1 MLRFIHA
8 ADFHLDSAFAAL
20 TPRQAAARRRESRE
34 LPVRLAN
41 YVNQN
46 NIDLVLLAGDLFDSA
61 ASYRDTAEEL
71 SAALG
76 QMEAQVY
83 IAPGNHDWYGPGSP
97 YLTVKWPENV
107 HIFTQPR
114 LETMEWPE
122 KNLVLHGA
130 AFTHGEQADG
140 FLTGFT
146 APADGKLH
154 IGLLHGEIDPSE
166 ARYDPIRRE
175 EIAASGLD
183 YLALGHIHKSGAYRA
198 GRTLCAWP
206 GCPMGRGF
214 DETGVKGA
222 LVVTLEDTAQTRFV
236 PLDTPRFF
244 DYTLSAGNDPAAALA
259 TVLPPTQSQN
269 FYRVTLVGESA
280 PFQIPQ
286 LLSHFPA
293 LHNLQ
298 ILDKTVP
305 PVDPWSRTGEDSL
318 EGMLFRILQDSLAGQ
333 DIAMQQKI
341 TLAAKIS
348 RQILDGQEVDL
359 S

>member
-1 MLRFIHA
+1 MKFLHS
-8 ADFHLDSAFAAL
+8 ADLHLDSPFASQ
-20 TPRQAAARRRESRE
+20 PSEQAEQLKRAQ
-34 LPVRLAN
+34 LQIPGRLAELCR
-41 YVNQN
+41 QEACSM
-46 NIDLVLLAGDLFDSA
+46 LLLSGDIFDGPYTLRTLDA
-61 ASYRDTAEEL
+61 LRGALEEIRVPVFI
-71 SAALG
+71 S
-76 QMEAQVY
+76 
-83 IAPGNHDWYGPGSP
+83 PGNHDFCSGDSP
-97 YLTVKWPENV
+97 WQRELWPKNV
-107 HIFTQPR
+107 HIFKR
-114 LETMEWPE
+114 SSIDSVSIPE
-122 KNLVLHGA
+122 LDCCVYGAGFSSMDCPGLLSGFQASCPERYAIAVLHGDPTQIDSPYCPVTA
-130 AFTHGEQADG
+130 AQVKESQ
-140 FLTGFT
+140 
-146 APADGKLH
+146 
-154 IGLLHGEIDPSE
+154 
-166 ARYDPIRRE
+166 
-175 EIAASGLD
+175 LD

>member
-154 IGLLHGEIDPSE
+154 IGLLHGEIGGPVRSHPQGGD
-166 ARYDPIRRE
+166 RRQRPC
-175 EIAASGLD
+175 L
-183 YLALGHIHKSGAYRA
+183 SGAGTHPQA
-198 GRTLCAWP
+198 GGAFDLWRHRLRVAGLP
-206 GCPMGRGF
+206 GG
-214 DETGVKGA
+214 TGVRRIGGKR
-222 LVVTLEDTAQTRFV
+222 LLFRHDRRFRQGQPYLR
-236 PLDTPRFF
+236 PLR
-244 DYTLSAGNDPAAALA
+244 PAA
-259 TVLPPTQSQN
+259 V
-269 FYRVTLVGESA
+269 
-280 PFQIPQ
+280 
-286 LLSHFPA
+286 
-293 LHNLQ
+293 
-298 ILDKTVP
+298 
-305 PVDPWSRTGEDSL
+305 
-318 EGMLFRILQDSLAGQ
+318 
-333 DIAMQQKI
+333 
-341 TLAAKIS
+341 
-348 RQILDGQEVDL
+348 
-359 S
+359 